1 MRRVVLPILVG
12 FALAGCLPKTPSPI
26 TIKPALAP
34 ASQQEIKIKIENFYA
49 QCSQQNDAAKCK
61 GLVDEIYKSG
71 DFKSAAIAYDM
82 VCYGFQYIPACKQL
96 ADMFAHG
103 DGMPKDIDTAVTIY
117 QIACN
122 NGDNNS
128 CDLAR
133 NLRVQ
138 NSKK

>member
-1 MRRVVLPILVG
+1 MREVIVAVLAG
-12 FALAGCLPKTPSPI
+12 FILAGCVQKFPGPI
-26 TIKPALAP
+26 TVKPEP
-34 ASQQEIKIKIENFYA
+34 INICDQEVQAKIDNLYSE
-49 QCSQQNDAAKCK
+49 CSQLKHAFKRKRAA
-61 GLVDEIYKSG
+61 DYIYKSG
-71 DFKSAAIAYDM
+71 DFRSAAIAYDM

-103 DGMPKDIDTAVTIY
+103 DGMPRDIDTAATIY

-138 NSKK
+138 NQNR

>member
-1 MRRVVLPILVG
+1 MRQVIVAVLAGLI
-12 FALAGCLPKTPSPI
+12 LAGCVQKIPGPI
-26 TIKPALAP
+26 TVKPEP
-34 ASQQEIKIKIENFYA
+34 INISEQEVKAKIDNFYSE
-49 QCSQQNDAAKCK
+49 CSKLKDAFKCK
-61 GLVDEIYKSG
+61 RAADDIYKSG
-71 DFKSAAIAYDM
+71 DFRSAAIAYDM

-103 DGMPKDIDTAVTIY
+103 DGMPRDIDTAVTIY

-138 NSKK
+138 NQNR